1 MSDENKCSS
10 KALFPPGSATNE
22 GTVAFIGKVP
32 EFPDWISSKF
42 PKALR
47 YPRESP
53 EDEIVEVSLELREPK
68 VSKSSKSS
76 EIFSRTKES

>member
-10 KALFPPGSATNE
+10 KALFPPNE

-53 EDEIVEVSLELREPK
+53 EDEIVEVSLETFGSRRFPK